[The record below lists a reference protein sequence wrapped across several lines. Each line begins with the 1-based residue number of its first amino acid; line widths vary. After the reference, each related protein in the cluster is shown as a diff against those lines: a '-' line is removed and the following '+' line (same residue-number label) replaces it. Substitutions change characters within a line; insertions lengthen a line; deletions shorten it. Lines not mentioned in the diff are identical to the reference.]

1 MERGTESKTPKY
13 FYFKAKYFQAFHY
26 IYKLARDCKSRIE
39 NVLKNNDRRDE
50 MTDDVFI
57 KIGIVGKFTD
67 ADLKLISTGRVTQE
81 IPNDGKIWAVRP
93 LVCFHP
99 NLSLLSGFEGLH
111 ILDLTGSN
119 AILIIK
125 CKDNES
131 DKGDNS
137 HFKDD
142 DIKNQLIRIITIFLN
157 KPLREMLE
165 GWLENLGTEDLSK
178 QVAGIKAEIEAICKQ
193 MEFDDGDESAAVS
206 VPIVYNKSHVPDD
219 VKEYLFR
226 SLDVSSFGL
235 WRSSSFKVFVKK
247 NTHEERLKDDL
258 MNLSPNFFA
267 KYHLEIEKR
276 KMVMKQTLKQE
287 THQPA
292 YMEDDQ
298 NLKEIGFCVFT
309 TREKS
314 CDFAAIEIK
323 EALANECDIALRR
336 EDKKK
341 TNAKVNTKRL
351 ENVGIVHKIGKATD
365 VTTGLVLSPEYYDK
379 EMDDSNREYLFLVKG
394 TSGKFSEDGDSGSLV
409 FCRPRSVQQTH
420 IDILG
425 MVYANNLTVDD
436 DDQEEDD
443 DHGND
448 ERTKSSPSE
457 GTVELEVNAETASC
471 KSLSFK
477 TDSIASADNA
487 QDPEHI
493 SCCYRID
500 TALKLFED
508 HYCGQ
513 LKVKFQDDLSQ
524 LSNSD
529 DSNEET

>member
-1 MERGTESKTPKY
+1 MRSLWY
-13 FYFKAKYFQAFHY
+13 NFYF
-26 IYKLARDCKSRIE
+26 
-39 NVLKNNDRRDE
+39 
-50 MTDDVFI
+50 
-57 KIGIVGKFTD
+57 
-67 ADLKLISTGRVTQE
+67 
-81 IPNDGKIWAVRP
+81 
-93 LVCFHP
+93 LV
-99 NLSLLSGFEGLH
+99 S
-111 ILDLTGSN
+111 
-119 AILIIK
+119 
-125 CKDNES
+125 
-131 DKGDNS
+131 
-137 HFKDD
+137 
-142 DIKNQLIRIITIFLN
+142 
-157 KPLREMLE
+157 
-165 GWLENLGTEDLSK
+165 
-178 QVAGIKAEIEAICKQ
+178 
-193 MEFDDGDESAAVS
+193 
-206 VPIVYNKSHVPDD
+206 Y
-219 VKEYLFR
+219 R

-276 KMVMKQTLKQE
+276 KMVMKQTLKQGDSILAKTQRDDEKYCEGTLGGFVTKVGDNTKIFALTCNHLFAE

-443 DHGND
+443 DNGND

-529 DSNEET
+529 DSNEETKD